1 MDKSALISVDRN
13 FEFFTPLDIISS
25 LFGLTVLLI
34 IVYQKRRRHID
45 LEYYGYYPIA
55 FLFKVLFVLANCTFY
70 IVVYKGGGDSIGFWD
85 GAVKLNNLFWSD
97 PVAYFSE
104 IFSNP
109 EHGGQFKNFN
119 SVTGFPDGT
128 IYGEPSSFSI
138 SKIVSIFTF
147 FTFKGYLLISLIFA
161 YITTNA
167 SWKLFEMVRNYKL
180 HSDRVLAFAILFI
193 PSLSFWCG
201 GISKD
206 SIMWICLCYFII
218 NIYRIISPEYKSSIF
233 NWIAIVIC
241 LYFMYRIRSFMLI
254 VALAPVLFAYSARIK
269 RTLSDNKIKRFFIRS
284 FIILFTVTG
293 ILVFFQSSISEELIQ
308 EAAVINNDMTNNET
322 YGDNRYDLG
331 ITDYSLG
338 GMLRAAP
345 NSIIAGLY
353 RPFLWESLSVSLILN
368 GLESMVLLYLTFKF
382 FFSKNVLQNIK
393 LIREHEFLIYSFFL
407 LIILAYFAGF
417 TSILFG
423 VLVRFKAPLIPF
435 LIIVLTARL
444 EYTKTKSSEI

>member
-1 MDKSALISVDRN
+1 
-13 FEFFTPLDIISS
+13 
-25 LFGLTVLLI
+25 
-34 IVYQKRRRHID
+34 
-45 LEYYGYYPIA
+45 
-55 FLFKVLFVLANCTFY
+55 
-70 IVVYKGGGDSIGFWD
+70 
-85 GAVKLNNLFWSD
+85 
-97 PVAYFSE
+97 
-104 IFSNP
+104 
-109 EHGGQFKNFN
+109 
-119 SVTGFPDGT
+119 
-128 IYGEPSSFSI
+128 
-138 SKIVSIFTF
+138 
-147 FTFKGYLLISLIFA
+147 
-161 YITTNA
+161 
-167 SWKLFEMVRNYKL
+167 
-180 HSDRVLAFAILFI
+180 
-193 PSLSFWCG
+193 
-201 GISKD
+201 
-206 SIMWICLCYFII
+206 
-218 NIYRIISPEYKSSIF
+218 
-233 NWIAIVIC
+233 
-241 LYFMYRIRSFMLI
+241 MYRIRSFMLI

-368 GLESMVLLYLTFKF
+368 GLESMILLYLTFKF

>member
-1 MDKSALISVDRN
+1 
-13 FEFFTPLDIISS
+13 
-25 LFGLTVLLI
+25 
-34 IVYQKRRRHID
+34 
-45 LEYYGYYPIA
+45 
-55 FLFKVLFVLANCTFY
+55 
-70 IVVYKGGGDSIGFWD
+70 
-85 GAVKLNNLFWSD
+85 
-97 PVAYFSE
+97 
-104 IFSNP
+104 
-109 EHGGQFKNFN
+109 
-119 SVTGFPDGT
+119 
-128 IYGEPSSFSI
+128 
-138 SKIVSIFTF
+138 
-147 FTFKGYLLISLIFA
+147 
-161 YITTNA
+161 
-167 SWKLFEMVRNYKL
+167 
-180 HSDRVLAFAILFI
+180 
-193 PSLSFWCG
+193 
-201 GISKD
+201 
-206 SIMWICLCYFII
+206 
-218 NIYRIISPEYKSSIF
+218 
-233 NWIAIVIC
+233 
-241 LYFMYRIRSFMLI
+241 MYRIRSFMLI

>member
-1 MDKSALISVDRN
+1 
-13 FEFFTPLDIISS
+13 
-25 LFGLTVLLI
+25 
-34 IVYQKRRRHID
+34 
-45 LEYYGYYPIA
+45 
-55 FLFKVLFVLANCTFY
+55 
-70 IVVYKGGGDSIGFWD
+70 
-85 GAVKLNNLFWSD
+85 
-97 PVAYFSE
+97 
-104 IFSNP
+104 
-109 EHGGQFKNFN
+109 
-119 SVTGFPDGT
+119 
-128 IYGEPSSFSI
+128 
-138 SKIVSIFTF
+138 
-147 FTFKGYLLISLIFA
+147 
-161 YITTNA
+161 
-167 SWKLFEMVRNYKL
+167 
-180 HSDRVLAFAILFI
+180 
-193 PSLSFWCG
+193 
-201 GISKD
+201 
-206 SIMWICLCYFII
+206 
-218 NIYRIISPEYKSSIF
+218 
-233 NWIAIVIC
+233 
-241 LYFMYRIRSFMLI
+241 MYRIRSFMLI

-368 GLESMVLLYLTFKF
+368 GLESMILLYLTFKF

-444 EYTKTKSSEI
+444 EYTKSKSSEI

>member
-1 MDKSALISVDRN
+1 
-13 FEFFTPLDIISS
+13 
-25 LFGLTVLLI
+25 
-34 IVYQKRRRHID
+34 
-45 LEYYGYYPIA
+45 
-55 FLFKVLFVLANCTFY
+55 
-70 IVVYKGGGDSIGFWD
+70 
-85 GAVKLNNLFWSD
+85 
-97 PVAYFSE
+97 
-104 IFSNP
+104 
-109 EHGGQFKNFN
+109 
-119 SVTGFPDGT
+119 
-128 IYGEPSSFSI
+128 
-138 SKIVSIFTF
+138 
-147 FTFKGYLLISLIFA
+147 
-161 YITTNA
+161 
-167 SWKLFEMVRNYKL
+167 
-180 HSDRVLAFAILFI
+180 
-193 PSLSFWCG
+193 
-201 GISKD
+201 
-206 SIMWICLCYFII
+206 
-218 NIYRIISPEYKSSIF
+218 
-233 NWIAIVIC
+233 
-241 LYFMYRIRSFMLI
+241 MLI

-269 RTLSDNKIKRFFIRS
+269 RTLSENRIKRFFIRS

-368 GLESMVLLYLTFKF
+368 GLESMILLYLTFKF

-444 EYTKTKSSEI
+444 EYTKSKSSEI